1 LGWNHKESTDVYVYF
16 GADDSSQDPKI
27 NWAIHPMGPPFR
39 GKQQPLTFDHNL
51 KIADIDCDDH
61 LKSELKLAV
70 IRMLSDKYHSQE
82 PFPPHTPIYGRTSEE
97 VLALGEQGKLDI
109 DQLGTIDEIK
119 GALTTS
125 FGFSISNLDIE
136 FLTKLGKV
144 GSPIFE
150 SNRWL
155 EILCFRSLPSA
166 IPRDLD
172 DKRGSKSNESENTL
186 EPSLDL
192 DNKLKRKR
200 DDSENAPE
208 PSSSKR
214 LAISTTPEKVP
225 CPTDVL
231 RSNLIISKWL
241 RLELDIS
248 DDSNLEAVRQWLNKT
263 YDVESEVAHVK
274 KITVEAILAK
284 KSPLRTTAFQ
294 ILVAE
299 ASIEISSALMN
310 PLRSRSKSS
319 SSQLRSLSA
328 SFIKREDST

>member
-1 LGWNHKESTDVYVYF
+1 VYVYF

-27 NWAIHPMGPPFR
+27 SWAIHPIGPPFR
-39 GKQQPLTFDHNL
+39 GKRQPLTFDHNL

-61 LKSELKLAV
+61 LKSELKLAM
-70 IRMLSDKYHSQE
+70 IRMLSDKYHSQQ
-82 PFPPHTPIYGRTSEE
+82 PFPPHTPIYERTSEE
-97 VLALGEQGKLDI
+97 VLALWEQGKLDI
-109 DQLGTIDEIK
+109 DQPETIDEIK

-136 FLTKLGKV
+136 FLTKLRKV
-144 GSPIFE
+144 GTPIFE

-155 EILCFRSLPSA
+155 EILCFRSQPSA
-166 IPRDLD
+166 ISRGLN
-172 DKRGSKSNESENTL
+172 DKRGSKSNESENIL
-186 EPSLDL
+186 EPSPGL
-192 DNKLKRKR
+192 DNKLKRKS
-200 DDSENAPE
+200 DDSGNAPE
-208 PSSSKR
+208 SSSSKR
-214 LAISTTPEKVP
+214 LAISTTPEKIP

-231 RSNLIISKWL
+231 RSNLTISKWL

-263 YDVESEVAHVK
+263 YDVESEITDVK
-274 KITVEAILAK
+274 KVTEEAKLAK

-294 ILVAE
+294 SLVAE

-319 SSQLRSLSA
+319 SQLRSLSA
-328 SFIKREDST
+328 SFIKREDIA

>member
-1 LGWNHKESTDVYVYF
+1 
-16 GADDSSQDPKI
+16 
-27 NWAIHPMGPPFR
+27 
-39 GKQQPLTFDHNL
+39 
-51 KIADIDCDDH
+51 
-61 LKSELKLAV
+61 
-70 IRMLSDKYHSQE
+70 
-82 PFPPHTPIYGRTSEE
+82 
-97 VLALGEQGKLDI
+97 
-109 DQLGTIDEIK
+109 
-119 GALTTS
+119 LTTS

-166 IPRDLD
+166 IPRDLDDKRGSKSNESENTLEPSLDLD